1 MPNRLSMKDNFKAH
15 LSVLVANIIYGAN
28 YSIAKLVM
36 PAFIQ
41 PFGFILIRVGVS
53 AILFFLM
60 SRFFIT
66 EKIDPADRKRLI
78 LCAVF
83 GIATNQLL
91 FFKGLSLTSPINS
104 GLIMVTN
111 PLFVLILS
119 GIFLQEKIGWK
130 RIVGIVSGILGAVIL
145 IVYGNRHSGSVSNP
159 LGDLFIMLNSLSY
172 AVYLVMTKPLMYKY
186 HPVTIMKYVFVS
198 GAFMVFPFG
207 FNDYMQIHWSTFTGT
222 IWAATFFVVIG
233 TTFFAYL
240 FNTLALRSLSPGVV
254 SVYIYLQPVMAA
266 GFAMLLGKD
275 QPSVVHLI
283 SAIFIFAGVYLT
295 TSSVQRK
302 VVKG

>member
-1 MPNRLSMKDNFKAH
+1 MPSRLSMKNNFKAH

-36 PAFIQ
+36 PDFIP
-41 PFGFILIRVGVS
+41 PFGFILIRVSVS
-53 AILFFLM
+53 AMLFFIM
-60 SRFFIT
+60 SRFFAK
-66 EKIDPADRKRLI
+66 EKVEAADRKRLI

-119 GIFLQEKIGWK
+119 RIILHEKMGWK
-130 RIVGIVSGILGAVIL
+130 RVVGIVSGITGAIIL
-145 IVYGNRHSGSVSNP
+145 IVYGNRHSGSLSNP

-172 AVYLVMTKPLMYKY
+172 AVYLVMIKPLMYKY

-198 GAFMVFPFG
+198 GAFLVSPFG
-207 FNDYMQIHWSTFTGT
+207 YTDFLHINWSAFTGM

-240 FNTLALRSLSPGVV
+240 FNTLALRTLSPGVV

-266 GFAMLLGKD
+266 AFAMLFGKD
-275 QPSVVHLI
+275 HPSIVHLV

-295 TSSVQRK
+295 TSSLQAK
-302 VVKG
+302 VKMG

>member
-1 MPNRLSMKDNFKAH
+1 MKDNFKAH

-41 PFGFILIRVGVS
+41 PFGFIFIRVSVS

-60 SRFFIT
+60 SRFFVH

-119 GIFLQEKIGWK
+119 GLFYQEKIGWK
-130 RIVGIVSGILGAVIL
+130 RIGGIVSGIFGAALL
-145 IVYGNRHSGSVSNP
+145 IIYGNRLSNSTSNS
-159 LGDLFIMLNSLSY
+159 LGDLFILLNSLSY
-172 AVYLVMTKPLMYKY
+172 AAYLVMTKPLMYKY

-198 GAFMVFPFG
+198 GAFMVMPFG
-207 FNDYMQIHWSTFTGT
+207 FSDFSNIDWHSFTAS
-222 IWAATFFVVIG
+222 IWAATFFVVIA

-240 FNTLALRSLSPGVV
+240 LNTLALRSLSPGVV
-254 SVYIYLQPVMAA
+254 SIYIYLQPVMAA

-275 QPSVVHLI
+275 HPSIVHLI
-283 SAIFIFAGVYLT
+283 SAIFIFTGVYLT
-295 TSSVQRK
+295 TSSGQGKMVR
-302 VVKG
+302 G